1 MSDASGDLFDVSAYL
16 RKGPHQHPA
25 TEPHFVVENDGEGHW
40 RYARKRA
47 RAQLCASKAAGC
59 LTVGILAN
67 IFLVSPLMTEL
78 VLPAQAQ
85 EIPKSL
91 EQGGTEAVLKQRR
104 NTWTVGVA
112 GGRLVGTIMT
122 FAEEEGECV
131 VHGDN
136 WRCIL

>member
-67 IFLVSPLMTEL
+67 LLLAMPLTTTEL
-78 VLPAQAQ
+78 VAPARAQARRHRRC
-85 EIPKSL
+85 
-91 EQGGTEAVLKQRR
+91 TETAKEHL
-104 NTWTVGVA
+104 
-112 GGRLVGTIMT
+112 
-122 FAEEEGECV
+122 
-131 VHGDN
+131 
-136 WRCIL
+136 